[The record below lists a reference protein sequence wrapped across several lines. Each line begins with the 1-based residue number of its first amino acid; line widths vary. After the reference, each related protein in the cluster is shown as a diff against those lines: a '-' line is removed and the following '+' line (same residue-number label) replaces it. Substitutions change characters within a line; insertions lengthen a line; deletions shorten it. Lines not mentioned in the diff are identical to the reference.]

1 MAESIN
7 ENQLIGGPF
16 VGEIDYNEIEKI
28 MVNFI
33 GIVIDF
39 IKKED

>member
-7 ENQLIGGPF
+7 ENQLIGAPF

-33 GIVIDF
+33 GIFV
-39 IKKED
+39 EH

>member
-1 MAESIN
+1 MAESVT

-28 MVNFI
+28 MVNFYWNFYWNF
-33 GIVIDF
+33 D
-39 IKKED
+39 